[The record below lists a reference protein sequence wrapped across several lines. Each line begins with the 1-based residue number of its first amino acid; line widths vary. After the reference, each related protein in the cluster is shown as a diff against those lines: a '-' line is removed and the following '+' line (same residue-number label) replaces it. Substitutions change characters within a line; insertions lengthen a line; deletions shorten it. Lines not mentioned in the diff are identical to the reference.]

1 MIKLSFL
8 TLMRIATLMAACVLV
23 GCGGASSTVNPLRPT
38 RVIAFGD
45 AFSTVDFSGYAT
57 YSVNTSETNATVA
70 SRLATI
76 YGFTMKYYTASPS
89 PVHAS
94 GTAYSYAAGT
104 ATSSDTKAQVQLY
117 LSNGNSPGASDLF
130 IITAGTQ
137 DIVSASQPSKDTSA
151 IATAATKLTEAVQLL
166 TNAGAKYI
174 LVMQPI
180 NVARTPLYLAATSNG
195 IRPAGGYAAYNTN
208 AQELSY
214 DTGTACQSFSCL
226 LSTKLN
232 AAYPATSSHQPV
244 LLADLM
250 SYFNLITGTTNTGS
264 ANTFSSYGVANP
276 DLVVCTTASWTG
288 YPTTTPSCAT
298 STPSTLVTTS
308 TNQYTS
314 TSWDYSTSV
323 FAYDYFTTPFANRL
337 MGDYIY
343 NYNFYRAGWR

>member
-1 MIKLSFL
+1 
-8 TLMRIATLMAACVLV
+8 V
-23 GCGGASSTVNPLRPT
+23 GCGGASSTVNPLTPT

-45 AFSTVDFSGYAT
+45 AFSTVDSVTPTSGYST
-57 YSVNTSETNATVA
+57 YTVDTSETNANVA
-70 SRLATI
+70 SRIASI
-76 YGFTMKYYTASPS
+76 YGFTMKHYTASPS
-89 PVHAS
+89 VIHAS
-94 GTAYSYAAGT
+94 GSAYSYAAGT
-104 ATSSDTKAQVQLY
+104 ATSSQTKDQVQLY

-130 IITAGTQ
+130 IITSGTR
-137 DIVSASQPSKDTSA
+137 DIYTASQPAKDTSA

-180 NVARTPLYLAATSNG
+180 NVARTPPFLAATSNA
-195 IRPAGGYAAYNTN
+195 IRPAGAYAAYNSN

-232 AAYPATSSHQPV
+232 SAYPATSSHQPV

-250 SYFNLITGTTNTGS
+250 SYFNLITGSTNTGS

-276 DLVVCTTASWTG
+276 DMVVCTAAVPGCTTG
-288 YPTTTPSCAT
+288 S
-298 STPSTLVTTS
+298 VTTG

-314 TSWDYSTSV
+314 TTWDYATSI
-323 FAYDYFTTPFANRL
+323 FAYGYYTTPFANRL
-337 MGDYIY
+337 MADYIY

>member
-8 TLMRIATLMAACVLV
+8 TLMRIATLVAACVLV
-23 GCGGASSTVNPLRPT
+23 GCGGASSTVNPLTPT
-38 RVIAFGD
+38 RVVAFGD
-45 AFSTVDFSGYAT
+45 AFSTVDSVTPTSGYST
-57 YSVNTSETNATVA
+57 YTVDTSETNANVA
-70 SRLATI
+70 SRIASI
-76 YGFTMKYYTASPS
+76 YGFTMKHYTASLS
-89 PVHAS
+89 AIHAS
-94 GTAYSYAAGT
+94 GTSYSYASGT
-104 ATSSDTKAQVQLY
+104 ATSSDTKDQVQLY
-117 LSNGNSPGASDLF
+117 LRNGNSPGASDLF

-137 DIVSASQPSKDTSA
+137 DIVSASKPSKDTSA

-180 NVARTPLYLAATSNG
+180 NVARTPPFLAATSNA
-195 IRPAGGYAAYNTN
+195 IRSAGLYASYNSN

-276 DLVVCTTASWTG
+276 DLVVCTAAVPGCTTG
-288 YPTTTPSCAT
+288 T
-298 STPSTLVTTS
+298 VTTG

-314 TSWDYSTSV
+314 TTWNYTNSI
-323 FAYDYFTTPFANRL
+323 FAYDYYTTPFANRL